1 MVGAKTCELIQ
12 FLKKFIGI
20 TSVQAM
26 TCIRKLKT
34 VNNPKKN
41 PTRKDSSEG
50 DLIVPVGADD

>member
-1 MVGAKTCELIQ
+1 LIQ

-26 TCIRKLKT
+26 TCIRNLKT